1 MPFKDISKKRKYHKE
16 KQAKIRQDA
25 KITQTLHETEKLI
38 IDEFRKQI
46 VGRYAYP
53 LYLKPGI
60 KLHNLISD
68 GIKLPILHIDFNPL
82 DKNAVIEAV
91 DKLAEEEDTLLLTGD
106 HEGWSAFGIEGLAT
120 ATGRNILKSKGTL
133 ASDIL
138 QAKKALGLE
147 YMDLSRYA
155 VFTSF
160 RTSYISFEDPEVYTK
175 LAGMNFYYSPYL
187 FTKEGKQDNM
197 IVMKLGEQTCQLMV
211 GSDVSVSMISPDKA
225 KVWEAISPII
235 HTPTNICEVTNIK
248 YIS

>member
-1 MPFKDISKKRKYHKE
+1 MPFKDILKRRKYHKE
-16 KQAKIRQDA
+16 KQAQIRQDA
-25 KITQTLHETEKLI
+25 KTTQTQHEIETLI
-38 IDEFRKQI
+38 INEFRKQI

-53 LYLKPGI
+53 LFHEPGI
-60 KLHNLISD
+60 KLHNLVSP
-68 GIKLPILHIDFNPL
+68 GIKLPILHTDFNPL
-82 DKNAVIEAV
+82 DKNEAV
-91 DKLAEEEDTLLLTGD
+91 EAADKLAEAEDTLLLTGE

-147 YMDLSRYA
+147 YIDLSRYA

-160 RTSYISFEDPEVYTK
+160 RTSYVSFEDPDVYK
-175 LAGMNFYYSPYL
+175 ELAGINFYYSPYL
-187 FTKEGKQDNM
+187 FTKKGKQDNM
-197 IVMKLGEQTCQLMV
+197 IVMKLGEETCQLMI

-235 HTPTNICEVTNIK
+235 HTPANICEVTNIK
-248 YIS
+248 YVS